1 MNLEDAKVNEFIR
14 NKVIL
19 VTGGGGSIGAELCR
33 QIAKMSPSQLII
45 LDISENNAYEIQQE
59 LLHAHNNKLNLAIE
73 IASIRDISKM
83 NQIFEYYKP
92 NIVFHTA
99 AHKHVPLMESC
110 PSEAIKNNI
119 IGTYNVMI
127 AANNN
132 KANKFVLI
140 STDKAVNPTN
150 IMGASKRFCEMLLQS
165 MKGNSQTEYA
175 AVRFGNVL
183 GSSGSVVPLF
193 QKQIERGGP
202 VTITDKRVERYFM
215 TVTEAAALVL
225 CAGAMATDSEI
236 YILDMGQPIKILD
249 LAKNLIK
256 LTGHTPYKD
265 IDIVETGL
273 RPGEKLYEE
282 LLTASKELI
291 ATNNHKIFIEKQS
304 EISQECIRLS
314 LEHLNLSLSNDIG
327 SIKNALKEVVDSYR
341 EPDELNDR

>member
-92 NIVFHTA
+92 NIVFHAA

-256 LTGHTPYKD
+256 LTGHIPYKD

>member
-256 LTGHTPYKD
+256 LTGHIPYKD